1 MAEKIRISTDEME
14 EKASTLEEKI
24 NRIVQDCSYIQ
35 TIIENMAFYW
45 IGEAGTENQSRY
57 QQVEEE
63 ITAFLEDF
71 QKRPE
76 ELRTMAGIFDKA
88 SLSAESVV
96 DSLPEPV

>member
-45 IGEAGTENQSRY
+45 IGEAGTENQR
-57 QQVEEE
+57 V
-63 ITAFLEDF
+63 
-71 QKRPE
+71 
-76 ELRTMAGIFDKA
+76 
-88 SLSAESVV
+88 
-96 DSLPEPV
+96 